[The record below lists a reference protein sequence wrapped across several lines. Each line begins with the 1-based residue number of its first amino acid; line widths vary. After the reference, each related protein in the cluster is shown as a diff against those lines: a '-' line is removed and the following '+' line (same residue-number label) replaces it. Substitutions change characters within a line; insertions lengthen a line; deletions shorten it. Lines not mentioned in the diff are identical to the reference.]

1 MEKNR
6 EFIGQL
12 KILESANPKLKA
24 VEIMALNSEINRN
37 NWRYVNLQQHLN
49 EFLDIPILTAYVGGG
64 MIIGDGHNYAM
75 KRDPN
80 TGEEYAS
87 FTASDAERIVGWIP
101 KDQSNARLEVVDGVE
116 WVIVKGYL
124 WSFYAKELVDQIAVQ
139 GSKMDVSIETL
150 VTDERKGESGEDVE
164 EKYLVLG
171 ITILGNGVEPAVAG
185 ANIRTLSELTVLRD
199 NMADNILKAAS
210 YAKPNDIQ
218 EEDEPEDE
226 PDEDEP
232 DETEDEPSDEVDE
245 PNDED
250 SSEDPPKDNSKGVK
264 KSMTY
269 FSRKELAELGK
280 KFPDYR
286 VLAAVQ
292 TEAGDIRVCL
302 MAKDANTSVYKMDSI
317 DETIVPEKFCR
328 VSTKVNF
335 ILGEDCDNAEVDTD
349 EFIDTMSAELAEACN
364 NASDLEQ
371 KLNAAN
377 ERIKAM
383 ETAERARRV
392 QAAKDKAHAVLNS
405 LNANRAAKAQFEDS
419 ILNPVLADIDAGKY
433 TEKVN
438 ADGLWVG
445 DAEVERDVSYL
456 CMNAQRDMDKKA
468 AEAAETT
475 FAYNKF
481 LSHKGEQP
489 DGIEGLLSELDK
501 II

>member
-6 EFIGQL
+6 AFTGQL
-12 KILESANPKLKA
+12 KVMETANPKLYA
-24 VEIMALNSEINRN
+24 VEIMALNSLVNRN
-37 NWRYVNLQQHLN
+37 NWQYVNLEKHLN

-64 MIIGDGHNYAM
+64 MIVGDGHNYNM
-75 KRDPN
+75 KTDPN
-80 TGEEYAS
+80 TGEQYAS

-101 KDQSNARLEVVDGVE
+101 KDPENVRLEVVDGTE
-116 WVIVKGYL
+116 WVIVKGNL
-124 WSFYAKELVDQIAVQ
+124 WAWYAKELVDQIARQ
-139 GSKMDVSIETL
+139 GGMEVSIETL
-150 VTDERKGESGEDVE
+150 VTDERQGEDGVDIE

-185 ANIRTLSELTVLRD
+185 ANIKTLSELSELRS
-199 NMADNILKAAS
+199 NMAENILKAAS
-210 YAKPNDIQ
+210 YAKTNDIQ

-226 PDEDEP
+226 PPEDGEDESEDEP
-232 DETEDEPSDEVDE
+232 
-245 PNDED
+245 
-250 SSEDPPKDNSKGVK
+250 SEDPPKDNSKGVK

-292 TEAGDIRVCL
+292 TDDGAIRVCL

-317 DETIVPEKFCR
+317 DETIVPEKFRR
-328 VSTKVNF
+328 VTTKVNF
-335 ILGEDCDNAEVDTD
+335 DIGEDCDNAEVDTC
-349 EFIDTMSAELAEACN
+349 EVIDSLSAELAEACN

-405 LNANRAAKAQFEDS
+405 LNANRAAKTQFEDS

-456 CMNAQRDMDKKA
+456 CMNAQKDMDKKA

-481 LSHKGEQP
+481 LSQKGEQP

>member
-1 MEKNR
+1 MDKTR
-6 EFIGQL
+6 TVIGEL
-12 KILESANPKLKA
+12 KVLETANPKLYA
-24 VEIMALNSEINRN
+24 VEIMALNSEVNRN
-37 NWRYVNLQQHLN
+37 NWQYVNLEKHLN
-49 EFLDIPILTAYVGGG
+49 EFLDIPILTAYIGGG
-64 MIIGDGHNYAM
+64 MIIGDGHNYAV
-75 KRDPN
+75 KRDPK

-87 FTASDAERIVGWIP
+87 FTSSDAERIVGWIP
-101 KDQSNARLEVVDGVE
+101 KDPENVRLEVVDGTE
-116 WVIVKGYL
+116 WVIVKGNL
-124 WSFYAKELVDQIAVQ
+124 WAWYAKELVDQIARQ
-139 GSKMDVSIETL
+139 GSMEVSIETL
-150 VTDERKGESGEDVE
+150 VTDERKGEDGVDIE

-185 ANIRTLSELTVLRD
+185 ANIKTLSELSELRS
-199 NMADNILKAAS
+199 NMAENILKAAS
-210 YAKPNDIQ
+210 YAGNEESPQ
-218 EEDEPEDE
+218 EEPEDEESEDEDE
-226 PDEDEP
+226 PDEDSP
-232 DETEDEPSDEVDE
+232 DEVDE
-245 PNDED
+245 PDDED

-292 TEAGDIRVCL
+292 TDAGDIRVCL

-317 DETIVPEKFCR
+317 DETVVPEKFCR

-419 ILNPVLADIDAGKY
+419 ILNPVLADIEAGKY

>member
-218 EEDEPEDE
+218 EEDEPKDE

-232 DETEDEPSDEVDE
+232 DETEDEPSEE
-245 PNDED
+245 
-250 SSEDPPKDNSKGVK
+250 SPKDNETKGVK

-269 FSRKELAELGK
+269 FTRKELAELGK
-280 KFPDYR
+280 KFPDYK

-317 DETIVPEKFCR
+317 DETIVPEKFR
-328 VSTKVNF
+328 RSITKVNF
-335 ILGEDCDNAEVDTD
+335 DIGEDCDNAEVDTC
-349 EFIDTMSAELAEACN
+349 EVIDSLSAELAEACN

-392 QAAKDKAHAVLNS
+392 QSAKDKAHAVLNS

-419 ILNPVLADIDAGKY
+419 IIDSVIADIDAGKY
-433 TEKVN
+433 TERVN
-438 ADGLWVG
+438 ADGMWIG
-445 DAEVERDVSYL
+445 DAEVERDVSFL
-456 CMNAQRDMDKKA
+456 CMNAQKEMDKKA
-468 AEAAETT
+468 KESAETT
-475 FAYNKF
+475 FAYNKM
-481 LSHKGEQP
+481 LGNKEHDADS
-489 DGIEGLLSELDK
+489 IEGLLSDLDK

>member
-1 MEKNR
+1 ME
-6 EFIGQL
+6 
-12 KILESANPKLKA
+12 
-24 VEIMALNSEINRN
+24 
-37 NWRYVNLQQHLN
+37 
-49 EFLDIPILTAYVGGG
+49 
-64 MIIGDGHNYAM
+64 
-75 KRDPN
+75 
-80 TGEEYAS
+80 
-87 FTASDAERIVGWIP
+87 
-101 KDQSNARLEVVDGVE
+101 
-116 WVIVKGYL
+116 
-124 WSFYAKELVDQIAVQ
+124 
-139 GSKMDVSIETL
+139 VSIETL
-150 VTDERKGESGEDVE
+150 VTDERKGEDGVDIE

-185 ANIRTLSELTVLRD
+185 ANIKTLSELSELRS
-199 NMADNILKAAS
+199 NMAENILKAAS
-210 YAKPNDIQ
+210 YAGNEESPQ
-218 EEDEPEDE
+218 EEPEDEESEDEDE
-226 PDEDEP
+226 PDEDSP
-232 DETEDEPSDEVDE
+232 DEVDE
-245 PNDED
+245 PDDED

-292 TEAGDIRVCL
+292 TDAGDIRVCL

-317 DETIVPEKFCR
+317 DETVVPEKFCR

-419 ILNPVLADIDAGKY
+419 ILNPVLADIEAGKY

>member
-1 MEKNR
+1 MEKIR
-6 EFIGQL
+6 AFTGEL
-12 KILESANPKLKA
+12 KVLETANPKLYA
-24 VEIMALNSEINRN
+24 VEIMALNSEVNRN
-37 NWRYVNLQQHLN
+37 NWQYINLQQHLN

-64 MIIGDGHNYAM
+64 MIIGDGHNYNM
-75 KRDPN
+75 KRDPQ

-101 KDQSNARLEVVDGVE
+101 KDQSNVRLEVIDGTE
-116 WVIVKGYL
+116 WVIVKGNL
-124 WSFYAKELVDQIAVQ
+124 WAFYAKELVDQIARQ
-139 GSKMDVSIETL
+139 GSMEVSIETL
-150 VTDERKGESGEDVE
+150 VTDERKGEDGVDIE

-185 ANIRTLSELTVLRD
+185 ANIKTLSELSELRS
-199 NMADNILKAAS
+199 NMAETIMKAAS
-210 YAKPNDIQ
+210 YVANEENPQ
-218 EEDEPEDE
+218 EEPEDE
-226 PDEDEP
+226 DSDEEDET
-232 DETEDEPSDEVDE
+232 D
-245 PNDED
+245 DED
-250 SSEDPPKDNSKGVK
+250 SSDEPKQNNKGVK

-292 TEAGDIRVCL
+292 TEDGAIRVCL
-302 MAKDANTSVYKMDSI
+302 MSKDANTSVYKMDSI
-317 DETIVPEKFCR
+317 DETVVPEKFCR

-405 LNANRAAKAQFEDS
+405 LNANRAAKTQFEES
-419 ILNPVLADIDAGKY
+419 LLNSVLADIDAGKY

-456 CMNAQRDMDKKA
+456 CMNAQKEMDKKA

-475 FAYNKF
+475 FAFNKF
-481 LSHKGEQP
+481 LSKKGDQP

>member
-232 DETEDEPSDEVDE
+232 DETEDEPSEE
-245 PNDED
+245 
-250 SSEDPPKDNSKGVK
+250 SPKDNETKGVK

-269 FSRKELAELGK
+269 FTRKQLAELGK
-280 KFPDYR
+280 KFPDYK

-317 DETIVPEKFCR
+317 DETIVPEKFR
-328 VSTKVNF
+328 SSTTKVNF
-335 ILGEDCDNAEVDTD
+335 DIGEDCDNAEVDTC
-349 EFIDTMSAELAEACN
+349 EVIDSLSAELAEACN

-392 QAAKDKAHAVLNS
+392 QAAKDKAHAVLAS
-405 LNANRAAKAQFEDS
+405 LNANRAAKAQFEDAL
-419 ILNPVLADIDAGKY
+419 LNSVISDIDAGKY
-433 TEKVN
+433 TERVN
-438 ADGLWVG
+438 ADGLWIG
-445 DAEVERDVSYL
+445 DAEVERDVSFL
-456 CMNAQRDMDKKA
+456 CMNAQKEMDRKA
-468 AEAAETT
+468 KEAAETT
-475 FAYNKF
+475 FAYNKM
-481 LSHKGEQP
+481 LGNKEHDADS
-489 DGIEGLLSELDK
+489 IEGLLSDLDK

>member
-1 MEKNR
+1 MEKIR
-6 EFIGQL
+6 AFTGEL
-12 KILESANPKLKA
+12 KVLETANPKLYA
-24 VEIMALNSEINRN
+24 VEIMALNSEVNRN
-37 NWRYVNLQQHLN
+37 NWQYINLQQHLN

-64 MIIGDGHNYAM
+64 MVIGDGHNFNM
-75 KRDPN
+75 KRDPQ

-101 KDQSNARLEVVDGVE
+101 KDQSNVRLEVIDGTE
-116 WVIVKGYL
+116 WVIVKGNL
-124 WSFYAKELVDQIAVQ
+124 WAFYAKELVDQIARQ
-139 GSKMDVSIETL
+139 GSMEVSIETL
-150 VTDERKGESGEDVE
+150 VTDERKGEDGVDIE

-185 ANIRTLSELTVLRD
+185 ANIKTLSELSELRS
-199 NMADNILKAAS
+199 NMAETILKAAS
-210 YAKPNDIQ
+210 YVANEENPQ
-218 EEDEPEDE
+218 EEPEDE
-226 PDEDEP
+226 DSDEEDET
-232 DETEDEPSDEVDE
+232 D
-245 PNDED
+245 DED
-250 SSEDPPKDNSKGVK
+250 SSDEPKQNNKGVK

-292 TEAGDIRVCL
+292 TEDGAIRVCL
-302 MAKDANTSVYKMDSI
+302 MSKDANTSVYKMDSI
-317 DETIVPEKFCR
+317 DETVVPEKFCR

-456 CMNAQRDMDKKA
+456 CMNAQKEMDKKA

-475 FAYNKF
+475 FAFNKF
-481 LSHKGEQP
+481 LGKKGDQP